1 MEYLLAVLLSFVI
14 SVVLAP
20 FVIKATKKLKFGQNI
35 LSYVESHM
43 GKQGTPTMGGIIFI
57 FSSIFATLFLIKGS
71 FSICMLAMAVFL
83 AFGMLGFLDDFI
95 KIKCKR
101 NLGLRAYQKVIGQ
114 LSISIIVA
122 IFVYNNAFVG
132 SKIYLPFSNFDFD
145 LGVWIIPFV
154 IFIFIATTNSVNL
167 TDGLDGLAGSTTLI
181 YLLGI
186 AAITLIGIQDLDSVA
201 MIEQKNLLIFAFAI
215 VGGLIG
221 FLIFNSHPASI
232 FMGDTGSLAL
242 GSVVATVST
251 FTRQELLIPIMGI
264 MFVVSTL
271 SVIIQV
277 LYYKKTKKR
286 VFLMSPFHH
295 HLEKK
300 VMYESKIVTI
310 YIIITTMLSVAALLF
325 TIICRG

>member
-71 FSICMLAMAVFL
+71 FSICLMAIAVFL
-83 AFGMLGFLDDFI
+83 AFGVLGFLDDFI

-286 VFLMSPFHH
+286 VFLMAPFHH

-300 VMYESKIVTI
+300 GMYESKIVTI

-325 TIICRG
+325 IIICRG